1 MLQSVWVFLIY
12 AFLGWCSEV
21 VFAALNTGK
30 FVNRGF
36 CNGPICPIYG
46 FGMHFVSLCLMPFR
60 DNLPL
65 LFILSLLL
73 TSFIEFITG
82 FVLEKFF
89 NQKWWDYSKMPFNIK
104 GYVCLKFSVLWGL
117 ACVFIIRLVHPF
129 ILKLIGILPRWL
141 SLTGALFFG
150 AVLAADFVITII
162 NLMKLPRRL
171 RAIEELE
178 EILNGVSENIGTE
191 LSEKTNVLKE
201 RNENAKAAAE
211 NAKKRLE
218 ELYAGHNMVH
228 RRIFKAFP
236 NIQHG
241 KHEKII
247 KTLMRNKNAKK

>member
-46 FGMHFVSLCLMPFR
+46 FGMLFVSLCLMPFR

-150 AVLAADFVITII
+150 AVLLADFAITVI
-162 NLMKLPRRL
+162 NLLKLPRRL

-247 KTLMRNKNAKK
+247 KTLMRNKNAKN

>member
-46 FGMHFVSLCLMPFR
+46 FGMLFVSLCLMPFR

-89 NQKWWDYSKMPFNIK
+89 NQKWWDYSKLPFNIN
-104 GYVCLKFSVLWGL
+104 GYVCL
-117 ACVFIIRLVHPF
+117 
-129 ILKLIGILPRWL
+129 
-141 SLTGALFFG
+141 
-150 AVLAADFVITII
+150 
-162 NLMKLPRRL
+162 
-171 RAIEELE
+171 
-178 EILNGVSENIGTE
+178 
-191 LSEKTNVLKE
+191 
-201 RNENAKAAAE
+201 
-211 NAKKRLE
+211 
-218 ELYAGHNMVH
+218 
-228 RRIFKAFP
+228 
-236 NIQHG
+236 
-241 KHEKII
+241 
-247 KTLMRNKNAKK
+247 